1 MGSGGGGGNNT
12 GQWFQMMEAAQARDM
27 ENLRQQRIKSGM
39 EGIDRQFKQIENP
52 NDPFYAR
59 YASSI
64 QDYYQP
70 QLKKQYADANKELT
84 YRLADAGTLRS
95 SGAADATADLNQ
107 QNDMN
112 IANMNSKI
120 DSAKGDLRNRV
131 ASEKNTAIN
140 QLYATE
146 DPNTALTT
154 ALNGVKQIDLAAPD
168 LSPLANIFNVATV
181 GAANAMKSW
190 QGGGGMDQA
199 QAGGAPSAP
208 GFGNSGKTVG
218 SGWLS

>member
-1 MGSGGGGGNNT
+1 MGGGGGGGDNM
-12 GQWFQMMEAAQARDM
+12 GMMYQVMQAQEARQREEAR
-27 ENLRQQRIKSGM
+27 QRRINAGTA
-39 EGIDRQFKQIENP
+39 GIDQAFAQISDP
-52 NDPFYAR
+52 NDTFYKR
-59 YASSI
+59 YGQAI
-64 QDYYQP
+64 EDYYKP
-70 QLKKQYADANKELT
+70 QIAKQYADANKELT

-95 SGAADATADLNQ
+95 SGAAEATTELAS

-146 DPNTALTT
+146 DPEMALTT
-154 ALNGVKQIDLAAPD
+154 ALNGVKNINLAQPD

-181 GAANAMKSW
+181 GAANAMKAW
-190 QGGGGMDQA
+190 QSQGMGGGNTPGSPTSQGLGSDSGSWI
-199 QAGGAPSAP
+199 GG
-208 GFGNSGKTVG
+208 
-218 SGWLS
+218 